1 MISMMLLERIKARR
15 ASKKVLTLE
24 ENLLNKNENE
34 EKNDKSD
41 MNELNDIKL
50 QLKEENKEEE
60 VEIKDLLK

>member
-15 ASKKVLTLE
+15 ASKKILTLE

-41 MNELNDIKL
+41 INELNDIKL
-50 QLKEENKEEE
+50 EIKEENKEEE